1 MFKSAI
7 VYRIAS
13 GWKPPALAALE
24 EALGKARFAPCTPA
38 QARSSGWVA
47 PRGEEHGALAESIG
61 GQLILNLRTE
71 TRAVPGSAV
80 REALAERL
88 EQIERQT
95 GSRPRG
101 RQRKE
106 LKEEVTIDLLPR
118 AFSKFSDTRIWIDPK
133 AGLMIVGAGSAARA
147 DEAVGALMEAFR
159 DLGEEL
165 PASLVR
171 TGMSPTSAM
180 STWLA
185 EREAPAGFTIDRECE
200 LKQAGAGESAATAA
214 EGASPARADDKATV
228 RYARHALDIDEIVA
242 HIEQGKL
249 ATRLAMTWQGRVSF
263 VLDSRMVLR
272 RIEILDV
279 ALEAFAAQPG
289 GGQDEGF
296 DADVAIATAE
306 LGRMIPDL
314 IEALGAEAGSEGG
327 SPAKPA

>member
-13 GWKPPALAALE
+13 GWEPPPFAELE
-24 EALGKARFAPCTPA
+24 EALGKARFAPCSPA
-38 QARSSGWVA
+38 EARSSGWVA
-47 PRGEEHGALAESIG
+47 PRGEEHGALVESVD
-61 GQLILNLRTE
+61 GQLILSLRTE
-71 TRAVPGSAV
+71 IRAVPGSAI
-80 REALAERL
+80 RDALADRL
-88 EQIERQT
+88 QQIEQQT

-118 AFSKFSDTRIWIDPK
+118 AFSKLSSTRIWIDPK
-133 AGLMIVGAGSAARA
+133 ARLMVVGAGSAARA

-159 DLGEEL
+159 ELGAGL
-165 PASLVR
+165 PASLLR
-171 TGMSPTSAM
+171 TGMAPASAM
-180 STWLA
+180 SAWLA
-185 EREAPAGFTIDRECE
+185 EREAPAGFSIDRECE
-200 LKQAGAGESAATAA
+200 LKQAGAGESAAAT
-214 EGASPARADDKATV
+214 EGASPARAGDKAMV

-263 VLDSRMVLR
+263 VLDSSMALR

-279 ALEAFAAQPG
+279 VLEAFS
-289 GGQDEGF
+289 GQLDGEENDGF

-306 LGRMIPDL
+306 LGRMIPEL
-314 IEALGAEAGSEGG
+314 VEALGGEIEPEGAAPAG
-327 SPAKPA
+327 PA